1 MKNNIIKFF
10 ISIIIC
16 QLAGIIGSFF
26 TAPAVS
32 SSWFIELKKPSFF
45 PPNWLFAPAWII
57 LYFLMGVSL
66 FLVWKKNWGITVIA
80 GEQEKQFWNPVSKK
94 LWTGSWKEENAVL
107 IFSLQ
112 LVLNTLWSF
121 IFFGLKSPGIAFF
134 EILILWFSIIY
145 LIANFYRISK
155 TSAYLLLPYILWVSF
170 AAFLN
175 FSVWQLN
182 W

>member
-1 MKNNIIKFF
+1 MKSNIIKFLV
-10 ISIIIC
+10 SVAVC

-32 SSWFIELKKPSFF
+32 SAWFSQLRKPSFF
-45 PPNWLFAPAWII
+45 PPNWLFAPAWIV
-57 LYFLMGVSL
+57 LYFLMGISL
-66 FLVWKKNWGITVIA
+66 FLVWKKNWGIAITP
-80 GEQEKQFWNPVSKK
+80 GKQEKKFWNPFSKK
-94 LWTGSWKEENAVL
+94 LWTGSWREENAIL

-112 LVLNTLWSF
+112 LILNTLWSV
-121 IFFGLKSPGIAFF
+121 IFFGLKSIGLAFF
-134 EILILWFSIIY
+134 EILTLWFSIIY
-145 LIANFYRISK
+145 TIANFYRISK
-155 TSAYLLLPYILWVSF
+155 KAAYLLLPYILWVSF